1 MTHILFIILDTQRR
15 DRLSLY
21 GYRRPTSPRLD
32 AFASRAT
39 VFDRAI
45 SPAQWTVPAH
55 ASLFT
60 GVYPHIHQM
69 TQASHT
75 LPAALPALAE
85 LLRLKGYHTTAFC
98 NNPLVGILDNGLQR
112 GFNAFYNYAG
122 ASPNRAYARRW
133 PGLLGS
139 VRRWFHRTA
148 RAASNRFAHSD
159 TLFRLS
165 LLPLFTSLWT
175 RTVNYKGSTPRTTR
189 DVAAYW
195 HQHVRRSRQPLFVF
209 VNLMGT
215 HMPLRPPQRTLDAL
229 APDLRRSRASYR
241 WMNDYN
247 NNGLRWISP
256 LEAPLEDWQQAALD
270 AFYDAE
276 AAEQDRHLG
285 DMLATMQ
292 RQGDLENTLVV
303 IGADH
308 GEGLGDHGYMGHSFV
323 VHHELVHVPWIMW
336 HQERFREGRV
346 PQVVSTR
353 RVFHTLLDMA
363 DAGDLLPRDNPNY
376 DVQRLSLARSL
387 GDDDPE
393 DSTAFSEAHPAQT
406 LLRILERRAPARV
419 AALRLAQ
426 VRRSITQG
434 DHKVLL
440 AGDHLEAAYNLAS
453 DPAETNNL
461 LPQSPPWA
469 VPLADAIRRT
479 LAAPTA
485 SAAPRDFSPEVLE
498 NLRALG
504 YIE

>member
-32 AFASRAT
+32 AFASRAA

-60 GVYPHIHQM
+60 GVYPHLHQM
-69 TQASHT
+69 TQASHSLPAT
-75 LPAALPALAE
+75 LPTLAE
-85 LLRLKGYHTTAFC
+85 LLRLKGYHTVAFC

-112 GFNAFYNYAG
+112 GFDAFYNYAG
-122 ASPNRAYARRW
+122 ASPNRAFSRRW
-133 PGLLGS
+133 PGPLGAA
-139 VRRWFHRTA
+139 RRWFHQAA
-148 RAASNRFAHSD
+148 RATSNRFAHND
-159 TLFRLS
+159 ALFRLS
-165 LLPLFTSLWT
+165 LLPLFTRLWT

-195 HQHVRRSRQPLFVF
+195 HQQVRASRQPVFAF

-215 HMPLRPPQRTLDAL
+215 HMPLRPSQRTLDAL
-229 APDLRRSRASYR
+229 APDLRGSRASYR
-241 WMNDYN
+241 WMNAYN

-276 AAEQDRHLG
+276 AAEQDSHLG
-285 DMLATMQ
+285 EMLETMQ
-292 RQGDLENTLVV
+292 RQGDLDNTLVV

-323 VHHELVHVPWIMW
+323 VHHELVHVPWLIW
-336 HQERFREGRV
+336 YPERFPEGRIAHT
-346 PQVVSTR
+346 VSTR
-353 RVFHTLLDMA
+353 RVFHTLLDVA
-363 DAGDLLPRDNPNY
+363 SAGDLLPRDDPNH
-376 DVQRLSLARSL
+376 DVQRLSLASSL
-387 GDDDPE
+387 GDADPE
-393 DSTAFSEAHPAQT
+393 GSTAFSEAHPAQT
-406 LLRILERRAPARV
+406 LLRILERQAPDMV
-419 AALRLAQ
+419 AALQLAQ

-440 AGDHLEAAYNLAS
+440 VGDQLEAAYHLAL
-453 DPAETNNL
+453 DPAEQHNL

-469 VPLADAIRRT
+469 QPLADAVRRT
-479 LAAPTA
+479 AAVPAA
-485 SAAPRDFSPEVLE
+485 SAPPRDFSPEVLE

-504 YIE
+504 YME